1 MSVTF
6 ADALSAKGIALS
18 LAGKLNKLSENLSL
32 DLVTEFDADV
42 IYERIGKALKVMERT
57 YKAYS
62 AKVKI
67 RTQATEAGQ

>member
-32 DLVTEFDADV
+32 DLVTEFDADI

-62 AKVKI
+62 AKV
-67 RTQATEAGQ
+67 RLRAGATEAEQ